1 MLLSIEPV
9 RLRPVGEHE
18 LRRRLDRAIGRAIVD
33 PPYAASLLAN
43 PTLALDGGGCSP
55 QQHLELRQISA
66 SSIRD
71 FARQAA
77 RLFWP
82 TSGSNV
88 PVVEV
93 CGIVAEGAGS

>member
-1 MLLSIEPV
+1 MLSSIEPGRV
-9 RLRPVGEHE
+9 RRIGEHD

-33 PPYAASLLAN
+33 PRYAASLLAN

-77 RLFWP
+77 MLFWP

-88 PVVEV
+88 PVVEAR
-93 CGIVAEGAGS
+93 GIVAERALR

>member
-1 MLLSIEPV
+1 MLSSIEPG
-9 RLRPVGEHE
+9 RLRPVGEHD

-33 PPYAASLLAN
+33 PPFAASLLAN

-66 SSIRD
+66 STIPD

-82 TSGSNV
+82 SAPNV
-88 PVVEV
+88 PVVEAR
-93 CGIVAEGAGS
+93 GIVAEGVGR